1 MFFIYAQQNKGQ
13 HLRSNSSLY
22 KISEDHVLLLPYAQF
37 IHVCLHVFIAS
48 FPPFSEQNIQE

>member
-37 IHVCLHVFIAS
+37 IHVWLHVFIAS
-48 FPPFSEQNIQE
+48 FPPFFEQNIQE